1 MSSSDESGG
10 TRLLFET
17 IAAIV
22 FAILFG
28 LVNGWLLATWLSDVA
43 LDPRRRTA
51 LAFYILLLPP
61 LAFVCVAVFR
71 LRRHGESAASI
82 ALALLVGLLVT
93 GLGSGIVDRLIDC
106 HFGNCTNIIDG

>member
-22 FAILFG
+22 FAIALG
-28 LVNGWLLATWLSDVA
+28 ALATWLSDVA